1 MININ
6 YLMLGGNIM
15 NDKSKDLLRK
25 MCFILEIVRG
35 TCLISVALLIGLSLF
50 YAFNKDVYNML
61 FGSIRIDYLQLTF
74 NDDSALSKDK
84 MSIWLPL
91 IFLIT
96 AIFVFIIYKAV
107 QTIESICTI
116 TMNHTPLDVRVSNHM
131 KNLAKYILVGGI
143 VFNILE
149 VCRIMQF
156 KQTINFDL
164 LFNTKYVTQINFD
177 IRLHLSFLI
186 FAALIYL
193 LSYIFRYGQ
202 ELQQLSDETL

>member
-1 MININ
+1 
-6 YLMLGGNIM
+6 M
-15 NDKSKDLLRK
+15 NDRSKDLLKK
-25 MCFILEIVRG
+25 MCSVLKVVRQV
-35 TCLISVALLIGLSLF
+35 CLISFALIIGLSLF
-50 YAFNKDVYNML
+50 YAFNKDVYNTL
-61 FGSIRIDYLQLTF
+61 FGSIRIDYLKLIF
-74 NDDSALSKDK
+74 NDDAALHKDK
-84 MSIWLPL
+84 MSMWLPL
-91 IFLIT
+91 ILLIT
-96 AIFVFIIYKAV
+96 AIFIFIIYKSI

-116 TMNHTPLDVRVSNHM
+116 TIDHTPFDVRVANHI
-131 KNLAKYILVGGI
+131 KKLAKYILTGGI

-149 VCRIMQF
+149 VCRVLYF
-156 KQTINFDL
+156 KQILNFDL

>member
-1 MININ
+1 
-6 YLMLGGNIM
+6 M

-35 TCLISVALLIGLSLF
+35 ACLISVALLIGLSLF
-50 YAFNKDVYNML
+50 YAFNKDVYNTL

-116 TMNHTPLDVRVSNHM
+116 AMDHTPFDVRVSNHI
-131 KNLAKYILVGGI
+131 KKLAKYILAGGI

-149 VCRIMQF
+149 VCRVMYF
-156 KQTINFDL
+156 KQIINFDL
-164 LFNTKYVTQINFD
+164 LFNTKYVTQINFG
-177 IRLHLSFLI
+177 IRLHLSFLV

>member
-1 MININ
+1 
-6 YLMLGGNIM
+6 M

-35 TCLISVALLIGLSLF
+35 ACLISVALLIGLSLF
-50 YAFNKDVYNML
+50 YAFNKDVYNTL

-84 MSIWLPL
+84 ISIWLPL

-116 TMNHTPLDVRVSNHM
+116 TMNHTPFDVRVSNHM

-177 IRLHLSFLI
+177 IRLHLSFLV

>member
-1 MININ
+1 
-6 YLMLGGNIM
+6 M

-116 TMNHTPLDVRVSNHM
+116 TMNHTP
-131 KNLAKYILVGGI
+131 
-143 VFNILE
+143 
-149 VCRIMQF
+149 
-156 KQTINFDL
+156 
-164 LFNTKYVTQINFD
+164 FD
-177 IRLHLSFLI
+177 IRLHLSFLV

>member
-1 MININ
+1 
-6 YLMLGGNIM
+6 M
-15 NDKSKDLLRK
+15 NDKSKALLKK
-25 MCFILEIVRG
+25 MCFILEIIRG
-35 TCLISVALLIGLSLF
+35 TCLIFVVLSIGLSLF
-50 YAFNKDVYNML
+50 YAFNKDVYNTL
-61 FGSIRIDYLQLTF
+61 FGSIRIDYLQLIF
-74 NDDSALSKDK
+74 NDDLALNKDK
-84 MSIWLPL
+84 MSMLLPL

-116 TMNHTPLDVRVSNHM
+116 AMDHTPFDVRVANHI
-131 KNLAKYILVGGI
+131 KNLAKYILAGGI

-149 VCRIMQF
+149 VCRVMYF
-156 KQTINFDL
+156 KQIINFDL
-164 LFNTKYVTQINFD
+164 LFNTKYVTQINFG
-177 IRLHLSFLI
+177 IRLHLSFLV

>member
-1 MININ
+1 
-6 YLMLGGNIM
+6 M

-35 TCLISVALLIGLSLF
+35 ACLISVALLIGLSLF
-50 YAFNKDVYNML
+50 YAFNKDVYNTL

-84 MSIWLPL
+84 ISIWLPL

-116 TMNHTPLDVRVSNHM
+116 TMNHTPFDVRASNHM

-177 IRLHLSFLI
+177 IRLHLSFLV

>member
-1 MININ
+1 
-6 YLMLGGNIM
+6 M
-15 NDKSKDLLRK
+15 NDKSKALLKK
-25 MCFILEIVRG
+25 MCFILEIIRG
-35 TCLISVALLIGLSLF
+35 TCLIFVVLSIGLSLF
-50 YAFNKDVYNML
+50 YAFNKDVYNTL
-61 FGSIRIDYLQLTF
+61 FGSIRIDYLQLIF
-74 NDDSALSKDK
+74 KDDAALHKDS
-84 MSIWLPL
+84 MSMWLPL
-91 IFLIT
+91 ILLIT

-116 TMNHTPLDVRVSNHM
+116 AMDHTPFDVRVSNHI
-131 KNLAKYILVGGI
+131 KNLAKYILAGGI

-177 IRLHLSFLI
+177 IRLHLSFLV
-186 FAALIYL
+186 FVALIYL

>member
-1 MININ
+1 
-6 YLMLGGNIM
+6 M

-25 MCFILEIVRG
+25 MCFILEIVRA

-116 TMNHTPLDVRVSNHM
+116 TMNHTPFDVRVSNHM

-177 IRLHLSFLI
+177 IRLHLSFLV

>member
-1 MININ
+1 
-6 YLMLGGNIM
+6 M

-96 AIFVFIIYKAV
+96 AIFVFIIYKAA

-116 TMNHTPLDVRVSNHM
+116 TMNHTPFDVRVSNHM

-177 IRLHLSFLI
+177 IRLHLSFLV

>member
-1 MININ
+1 
-6 YLMLGGNIM
+6 M

-116 TMNHTPLDVRVSNHM
+116 TMNHTPFDVRVANHI
-131 KNLAKYILVGGI
+131 KKLAKYILAGGI

-177 IRLHLSFLI
+177 IRLHLSFLV

>member
-1 MININ
+1 
-6 YLMLGGNIM
+6 M
-15 NDKSKDLLRK
+15 NDRSKDLLKK
-25 MCFILEIVRG
+25 MCSVLKVVRQV
-35 TCLISVALLIGLSLF
+35 CLISFALTIGLSLF
-50 YAFNKDVYNML
+50 YAFNKDVYNTL
-61 FGSIRIDYLQLTF
+61 FGNIRIDYLQLIF
-74 NDDSALSKDK
+74 KDDAALHKDS
-84 MSIWLPL
+84 MSMWLPL
-91 IFLIT
+91 ILLIT
-96 AIFVFIIYKAV
+96 AIFIFIIYKSI

-116 TMNHTPLDVRVSNHM
+116 TMNHTPFDVRVSNHI
-131 KNLAKYILVGGI
+131 KSLAKYILAGGI

-177 IRLHLSFLI
+177 IRLHLSFLV
-186 FAALIYL
+186 FAVLIYL

>member
-1 MININ
+1 
-6 YLMLGGNIM
+6 MLGGNIM

-35 TCLISVALLIGLSLF
+35 ACLISVALLIGLSLF
-50 YAFNKDVYNML
+50 YAFNKDVYNTL

-116 TMNHTPLDVRVSNHM
+116 TMNHTPFDVRVSNHI

-149 VCRIMQF
+149 VCRVLYF
-156 KQTINFDL
+156 KQILNFDL

-177 IRLHLSFLI
+177 IRLHLSFLV

>member
-1 MININ
+1 
-6 YLMLGGNIM
+6 M

-96 AIFVFIIYKAV
+96 AIFIFIIYKAV

-116 TMNHTPLDVRVSNHM
+116 TMNHTPFDVRVSNHM

-164 LFNTKYVTQINFD
+164 LFNTKYVTQINLD
-177 IRLHLSFLI
+177 IRLHLSFLV

-193 LSYIFRYGQ
+193 LSYIFRYEQ

>member
-1 MININ
+1 
-6 YLMLGGNIM
+6 M
-15 NDKSKDLLRK
+15 NDKSKDLLKK
-25 MCFILEIVRG
+25 MCFILKIVRWV
-35 TCLISVALLIGLSLF
+35 CLISVVLLIGLSLF
-50 YAFNKDVYNML
+50 YAFNKDVYNTL
-61 FGSIRIDYLQLTF
+61 FGSIRIDFLQLIF
-74 NDDSALSKDK
+74 KDDSALHKDS
-84 MSIWLPL
+84 MSMWLPL

-116 TMNHTPLDVRVSNHM
+116 AMDHTPFDVRVANHI
-131 KNLAKYILVGGI
+131 KNLAKYILAGGI

-149 VCRIMQF
+149 VCRVMYF
-156 KQTINFDL
+156 KQIINFDL
-164 LFNTKYVTQINFD
+164 LFNTKYVTQINFG
-177 IRLHLSFLI
+177 IRLHLSFLV

>member
-1 MININ
+1 
-6 YLMLGGNIM
+6 M

-96 AIFVFIIYKAV
+96 AIFIFIIYKAV

-116 TMNHTPLDVRVSNHM
+116 TMNHTPFDVRVSNHM

-156 KQTINFDL
+156 KQTINFYL

-177 IRLHLSFLI
+177 IRLHLSFLV

>member
-1 MININ
+1 
-6 YLMLGGNIM
+6 M

-116 TMNHTPLDVRVSNHM
+116 TMNHTPFDVRVSNHM

-149 VCRIMQF
+149 VCRVLYF
-156 KQTINFDL
+156 KQILNFDL

>member
-1 MININ
+1 
-6 YLMLGGNIM
+6 M
-15 NDKSKDLLRK
+15 NDRSKDLLKK
-25 MCFILEIVRG
+25 MCSVLKVVRQV
-35 TCLISVALLIGLSLF
+35 CLISFALLIGLSLF
-50 YAFNKDVYNML
+50 YAFNKDVYNTL
-61 FGSIRIDYLQLTF
+61 FGSIRIDYLKLIF
-74 NDDSALSKDK
+74 NDDAALHKDK
-84 MSIWLPL
+84 MSMWLPL
-91 IFLIT
+91 ILLIT
-96 AIFVFIIYKAV
+96 AIFIFIIYKSI

-116 TMNHTPLDVRVSNHM
+116 TIDHTPFDVRVANHI
-131 KNLAKYILVGGI
+131 KKLAKYILVGGI

-177 IRLHLSFLI
+177 IRLHLSFLV

>member
-1 MININ
+1 
-6 YLMLGGNIM
+6 M
-15 NDKSKDLLRK
+15 NDKSKDLLKK
-25 MCFILEIVRG
+25 MCFVLEIVRG

-116 TMNHTPLDVRVSNHM
+116 TMNHTPFDLSVSNHI
-131 KNLAKYILVGGI
+131 KNLAKYILAGGI

-149 VCRIMQF
+149 ICRVMYF
-156 KQTINFDL
+156 KQIINFDL
-164 LFNTKYVTQINFD
+164 LFNPKYVTQIKFD
-177 IRLHLSFLI
+177 IRIEFSFLI

>member
-1 MININ
+1 
-6 YLMLGGNIM
+6 M

-116 TMNHTPLDVRVSNHM
+116 TMNHTPFDVRVSNHM

-177 IRLHLSFLI
+177 IRLHLNFLV

>member
-1 MININ
+1 
-6 YLMLGGNIM
+6 M

-116 TMNHTPLDVRVSNHM
+116 TMNHTPFDVRGSNHM

-177 IRLHLSFLI
+177 IRLHLSFLV

>member
-1 MININ
+1 
-6 YLMLGGNIM
+6 M
-15 NDKSKDLLRK
+15 NDKSKALLKK
-25 MCFILEIVRG
+25 MCFILKVVRWV
-35 TCLISVALLIGLSLF
+35 CLIFVVLLIGLSLF

-61 FGSIRIDYLQLTF
+61 FGSIRIDYLQLIF
-74 NDDSALSKDK
+74 NDDLALHKDK

-96 AIFVFIIYKAV
+96 AIFVFIISKAV

-116 TMNHTPLDVRVSNHM
+116 TMDHTPFDVSVSNHL
-131 KNLAKYILVGGI
+131 KNLAKYILAGGI

-149 VCRIMQF
+149 VCRVLYF
-156 KQTINFDL
+156 KQILNFDL